1 MTTFNVII
9 DDEELVTRFRLK
21 VTRKYG
27 RYRGNV
33 GKAFT
38 EAMRDWVNKA
48 A

>member
-1 MTTFNVII
+1 MTTFNVTI

-21 VTRKYG
+21 VTREYS

-38 EAMRDWVNKA
+38 EAMRDWVNKVA
-48 A
+48 